1 MFSLP
6 ARAEQARASEAR
18 DRRVSRLKLA
28 GSPMEMAAMERY
40 MNVLQSNLL
49 FGDPKPRFELGV
61 GSRPSC
67 YGGSFLLIDFCD
79 PTAEFVGA
87 M

>member
-1 MFSLP
+1 MIMVSLLL
-6 ARAEQARASEAR
+6 
-18 DRRVSRLKLA
+18 V
-28 GSPMEMAAMERY
+28 MCINYY

-49 FGDPKPRFELGV
+49 FGDPKSGFELGV
-61 GSRPSC
+61 ACRPSSC
-67 YGGSFLLIDFCD
+67 GGSFLLIDFCD

>member
-1 MFSLP
+1 MRARGVKEFEACWKVCFALAQLP
-6 ARAEQARASEAR
+6 GQVL
-18 DRRVSRLKLA
+18 D
-28 GSPMEMAAMERY
+28 

-49 FGDPKPRFELGV
+49 FGDPKSGFELGV
-61 GSRPSC
+61 ACRPSS

-79 PTAEFVGA
+79 PTAEFVDA